1 MTKPATAPATD
12 HDEIDD
18 RLAFWIAQI
27 PALDLDTEGI
37 VERIEILANAFE
49 RSLDATLAETGLDRR
64 GYKVL
69 MKLRR
74 VGPPWRRSAGE
85 LAAHLRLSSGTMTH
99 RIDRMEAAGLVRRL
113 PDPDDRRGTLIEPT
127 EAGHAIWER
136 AIGTQAARE
145 AAIASVLGPKD
156 RAELHRLLRALMRA
170 FPDAEHHPQPHDGD
184 ET

>member
-1 MTKPATAPATD
+1 MTTKALDRDA
-12 HDEIDD
+12 IDD
-18 RLAFWIAQI
+18 RLEFWVAQV
-27 PALDLDTEGI
+27 PALDYATEGI
-37 VERIEILANAFE
+37 VERIEILANAFD
-49 RSLDATLAETGLDRR
+49 RSLEATLAETGLDRR

-85 LAAHLRLSSGTMTH
+85 LAQHLRLSSGTMTH
-99 RIDRMEAAGLVRRL
+99 RIDKMEAAGLVRRL

-145 AAIASVLGPKD
+145 AAIAAVLGPED
-156 RAELHRLLRALMRA
+156 REELHRLLRALMRS
-170 FPDAEHHPQPHDGD
+170 FPDAEQHPVHHEDKP
-184 ET
+184 ES